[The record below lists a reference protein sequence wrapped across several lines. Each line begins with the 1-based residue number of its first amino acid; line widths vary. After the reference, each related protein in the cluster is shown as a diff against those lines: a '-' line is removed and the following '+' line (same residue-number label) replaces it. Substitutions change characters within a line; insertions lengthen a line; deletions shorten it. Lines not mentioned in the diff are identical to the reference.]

1 MLPMKLHVT
10 SPISMLV
17 GFSHT
22 HKRAREDEAD
32 VARRTDGANDSDIT
46 PLSQPPNSRMRS
58 PRLQEARNA
67 LWIGISAHLRRS
79 VQIARWDPKRVARVA
94 ATIGAPFVGH
104 HHGAHTVPRQAAW
117 LSQKGWARSTR
128 LLGAVM
134 AVCAP
139 LLECA
144 RDSKRGH
151 RGSPL
156 GCEHP
161 ATGTIMEP
169 DGAPALKSADSQ
181 GNCEGTVNSL
191 FRHRQA
197 VAQPLPPAFFLDC
210 KRRTNGSRCPGCQ
223 ARHDAAAG
231 ITSGRSTY
239 HWQQVEST
247 TQTHRR
253 LPLHLLRQHQ
263 RAYGRPRPAPPW
275 QPQDRHDRRLPHRL
289 HSCNSSRVG
298 RWL

>member
-1 MLPMKLHVT
+1 MKLHVT

-117 LSQKGWARSTR
+117 LSQKGWGTKHAPFGRGDGRLCPFARVRTGLQKGSPR
-128 LLGAVM
+128 VAARM
-134 AVCAP
+134 RAP
-139 LLECA
+139 G
-144 RDSKRGH
+144 DGH
-151 RGSPL
+151 R
-156 GCEHP
+156 H
-161 ATGTIMEP
+161 
-169 DGAPALKSADSQ
+169 GA
-181 GNCEGTVNSL
+181 
-191 FRHRQA
+191 R
-197 VAQPLPPAFFLDC
+197 
-210 KRRTNGSRCPGCQ
+210 RCP
-223 ARHDAAAG
+223 
-231 ITSGRSTY
+231 
-239 HWQQVEST
+239 
-247 TQTHRR
+247 
-253 LPLHLLRQHQ
+253 
-263 RAYGRPRPAPPW
+263 RAEKR
-275 QPQDRHDRRLPHRL
+275 
-289 HSCNSSRVG
+289 
-298 RWL
+298 